1 MMSASTT
8 LQGLW
13 ESAGEILAAGG
24 VTTPRREAIRIWSA
38 LARVSSAEAILA
50 RGQPIGADRAQHFL
64 SAVARRAAGEPL
76 AHVTGSTGF
85 RHLEVA
91 CDRRALIPRPET
103 EGLIDLA
110 LRAVRIGTAADIG
123 TGSGVIAL
131 ALASEGAFD
140 RVVATDISP
149 EALELARANGERLGI
164 AVDWREGDLLA
175 PLGGERVD
183 LLVSN
188 PPYLTD
194 EELVDLDP
202 SVAAWEP
209 ALALVSGADGLGAT
223 RRLLDEGRQAV
234 VSGGWLA
241 LEVDCHRAPLVA
253 ALAESFG
260 WCEVSIH
267 DDLFGRARYC
277 LARWGDGS

>member
-1 MMSASTT
+1 MMQTSTT
-8 LQGLW
+8 LQRLW

-24 VTTPRREAIRIWSA
+24 VTTPRREAIRIWSD
-38 LARVSSAEAILA
+38 LARTSSAEAILN
-50 RGQPIGADRAQHFL
+50 RGEPIEADRAQQFL
-64 SAVARRAAGEPL
+64 AAVARRAAGEPL
-76 AHVTGSTGF
+76 AYVTGSTGF
-85 RHLEVA
+85 RHLEVS

-103 EGLIDLA
+103 EGLVELA
-110 LRAVRIGTAADIG
+110 LDAVRTGTAADIG

-131 ALASEGAFD
+131 ALASEGEFD
-140 RVVATDISP
+140 RIVATDISP
-149 EALELARANGERLGI
+149 DALALARANGERLGI
-164 AVDWREGDLLA
+164 NVDWREGDLLA
-175 PLGGERVD
+175 PLAGERVE

-194 EELVDLDP
+194 GELAALDP
-202 SVAAWEP
+202 AVAAWEP
-209 ALALVSGADGLGAT
+209 SLALASGADGLCAT

-253 ALAESFG
+253 ALTESFG
-260 WCEVSIH
+260 WREVSIH

-277 LARWGDGS
+277 LARRGDGS